1 MYLLAQTLFL
11 AVAAGRTGRATLA
24 ALAGASAAV
33 CLLVRFDLA
42 PLLLTAAFL
51 LHVVAFDRPERRQRL
66 AIVFFGSWSA
76 LSVVVGGVAGL
87 MAHEVVE
94 AFSLN
99 PAYLLHSAFAKPAG
113 SAEFGQGPVG
123 AGGWDFMSH
132 DPVLVLGAIIAVL
145 IGL

>member
-1 MYLLAQTLFL
+1 M
-11 AVAAGRTGRATLA
+11 
-24 ALAGASAAV
+24 
-33 CLLVRFDLA
+33 RFDLA
-42 PLLLTAAFL
+42 PLLLAAAFL
-51 LHVVAFDRPERRQRL
+51 LLSSPSIDRKGGN
-66 AIVFFGSWSA
+66 GSP
-76 LSVVVGGVAGL
+76 LSSSVPGLLCRVVVGSVAGL